1 MDGKICTSMESWII
15 IEDDTIFHD
24 ALIYAIVFGID
35 KAENGDATAV
45 NRMHVVTTEG
55 SGIESIKTT

>member
-1 MDGKICTSMESWII
+1 MESWII

-35 KAENGDATAV
+35 KADNGDATAV